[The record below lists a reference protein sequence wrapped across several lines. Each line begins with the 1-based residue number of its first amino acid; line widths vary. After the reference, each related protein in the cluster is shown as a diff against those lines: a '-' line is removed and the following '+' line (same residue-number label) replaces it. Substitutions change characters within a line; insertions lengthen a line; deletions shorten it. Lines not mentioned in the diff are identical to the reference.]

1 MFDSVLLGVNS
12 SSTSS
17 SSSDDEKKKKI
28 DSMNRFVW
36 DDIVGE
42 VMMRV
47 FVVVVYDALWMVVI

>member
-1 MFDSVLLGVNS
+1 MFDSVLLGLNSS

-17 SSSDDEKKKKI
+17 DDDEKKKKKI

-47 FVVVVYDALWMVVI
+47 FVVVVDDSLWMVI

>member
-1 MFDSVLLGVNS
+1 MFDSVVLGLNFS
-12 SSTSS
+12 SSTF
-17 SSSDDEKKKKI
+17 SSDEKRI

-47 FVVVVYDALWMVVI
+47 FVVVVYDSLWMVVI

>member
-1 MFDSVLLGVNS
+1 MFDSVVLGLNS
-12 SSTSS
+12 SSSTF
-17 SSSDDEKKKKI
+17 SSDDDEKRI
-28 DSMNRFVW
+28 DSMHRFVW